1 MPTIAGWADLPPN
14 VRQHLL
20 DRMRDRAI
28 TISDLNQLRLWIE
41 SQPEVPDGDWYRDFG
56 SFKICGEGKF
66 PKTFLLRS
74 QANRLS
80 DEDSRPE
87 GASRVEGSVPNR
99 YTEKWKCGLL
109 AFLGSGS
116 YRLP

>member
-1 MPTIAGWADLPPN
+1 MPTIARWADLPPN

-87 GASRVEGSVPNR
+87 GASRVEGSLPSL

-109 AFLGSGS
+109 TFLGSAS
-116 YRLP
+116 YHLD